1 MASKLKVDE
10 LEGVTTAGS
19 IDVTSEGGSTTTNL
33 QQGLA
38 KAWANFNGTG
48 TIAERDSFNVSTLD
62 DNGTG
67 RYDVNTTNN
76 FANSDYVPNVT
87 VGFSADTGRYG
98 EVTDYKSSGEV
109 EVGARNSG
117 GSSVDNAGIA
127 VAIQGDLA

>member
-1 MASKLKVDE
+1 MSTLKADTIQNTS
-10 LEGVTTAGS
+10 GGAVTLTKQSA
-19 IDVTSEGGSTTTNL
+19 T
-33 QQGLA
+33 

-76 FANSDYVPNVT
+76 FVNSDYVPNVT

-127 VAIQGDLA
+127 VAIHGDLA